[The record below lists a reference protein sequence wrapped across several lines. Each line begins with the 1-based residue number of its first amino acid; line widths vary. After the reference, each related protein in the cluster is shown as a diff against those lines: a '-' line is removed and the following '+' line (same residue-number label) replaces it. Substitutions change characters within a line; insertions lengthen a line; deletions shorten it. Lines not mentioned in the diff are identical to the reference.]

1 MFQRVIVVMPG
12 GMEARDALVLGAQS
26 ANRDGVV
33 VAANVLASEP
43 APTRSSSARTPSR
56 EAARHRSSWPARH
69 ASCSSP
75 RSGTASGGPP
85 P

>member
-26 ANRDGVV
+26 AHRDGVV
-33 VAANVLASEP
+33 VAANVLAS
-43 APTRSSSARTPSR
+43 
-56 EAARHRSSWPARH
+56 ARHRSSWPARR

-75 RSGTASGGPP
+75 RPGTGSGGPP
-85 P
+85 Q